1 MVCRPASSEIATK
14 GMPRQ
19 MLAAISEKRA
29 GQGAAEEVDI
39 GGAQMQHVDQ
49 QIGDDREL
57 RIVDPPER
65 QRRQHGRHDPGQQHD
80 GAQQALEREMV
91 VEQQRQPEAER
102 EFSEGRDRRIEH
114 AVEHRVPPQGI
125 GQQILEVLE
134 ADENAAPADRGV
146 GEGEPDAEAER
157 IGEEHQRAG
166 RSPASGT
173 PRSGTACSRTAA
185 PASPAV
191 AAPARREGRV
201 VTDIGSSS
209 SSG

>member
-19 MLAAISEKRA
+19 MLADDQREPRRPRRS
-29 GQGAAEEVDI
+29 QEVDI
-39 GGAQMQHVDQ
+39 GGADVQHVDQ

-65 QRRQHGRHDPGQQHD
+65 QRRQHRRHDPRQQHD

-102 EFSEGRDRRIEH
+102 ELSEGRDRGIEH
-114 AVEHRVPPQGI
+114 AVEHRAPPQGI
-125 GQQILEVLE
+125 GEQILEVLE
-134 ADENAAPADRGV
+134 ADEDAALADGGV
-146 GEGEPDAEAER
+146 GEGEPDAETER
-157 IGEEHQRAG
+157 VGEEHRRAA

-173 PRSGTACSRTAA
+173 STIRNGL
-185 PASPAV
+185 
-191 AAPARREGRV
+191 
-201 VTDIGSSS
+201 
-209 SSG
+209 